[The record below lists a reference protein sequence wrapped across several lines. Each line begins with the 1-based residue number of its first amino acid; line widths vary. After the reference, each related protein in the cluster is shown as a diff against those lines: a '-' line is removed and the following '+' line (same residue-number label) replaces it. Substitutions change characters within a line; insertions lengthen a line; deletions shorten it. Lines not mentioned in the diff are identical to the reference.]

1 MELEQ
6 NNILILYLQ
15 RWLVR
20 RKGCHVQEP
29 KEDKKSRV
37 FASFSDLREE
47 TALAN
52 KARRL
57 KGMDA

>member
-1 MELEQ
+1 MNDEQ
-6 NNILILYLQ
+6 KNILIFYLQ

-29 KEDKKSRV
+29 KKDKESKVLLHSLTKMKR
-37 FASFSDLREE
+37 LL
-47 TALAN
+47 LAR
-52 KARRL
+52 KVGRF